1 MITNNYRILE
11 NIKSNLMMV
20 REALDSENRV
30 KDRHFITDRLVG
42 DIASRLDVGAK
53 RYGEEV
59 PIEES
64 DGRDMGLE
72 AYEELCD
79 AAVYLSSLTLKLKQY
94 DGDDEKLK
102 KEIVSINGVFFYI
115 LYQTVIFLNSY
126 EPKR

>member
-20 REALDSENRV
+20 REALDSEKRV
-30 KDRHFITDRLVG
+30 KNRHFITDRLVG

-94 DGDDEKLK
+94 EGDDEKLK
-102 KEIVSINGVFFYI
+102 KEIVSINSVFFYI

>member
-20 REALDSENRV
+20 REQLDAENIV
-30 KDRHFITDRLVG
+30 KNRHFITDRLVG
-42 DIASRLDVGAK
+42 DIASRLDIGAK

-94 DGDDEKLK
+94 SGNNETLI
-102 KEIVSINGVFFYI
+102 KEIVAINSVFFHT
-115 LYQTVIFLNSY
+115 LYQTIIFLNAY
-126 EPKR
+126 ESSK

>member
-20 REALDSENRV
+20 REALDSEKRV
-30 KDRHFITDRLVG
+30 KNRHFITDRLVG

-59 PIEES
+59 PIEED

-94 DGDDEKLK
+94 NGDDETLK
-102 KEIVSINGVFFYI
+102 KEIVAINGVFFYT
-115 LYQTVIFLNSY
+115 LYHTVLFLNAY

>member
-1 MITNNYRILE
+1 
-11 NIKSNLMMV
+11 MV

-59 PIEES
+59 PIEED

-94 DGDDEKLK
+94 NGDDETLK
-102 KEIVSINGVFFYI
+102 KEIVAINGVFFYT
-115 LYQTVIFLNSY
+115 LYHTVLFLNAY

>member
-1 MITNNYRILE
+1 
-11 NIKSNLMMV
+11 MMV
-20 REALDSENRV
+20 REALDSEKRV
-30 KDRHFITDRLVG
+30 KNRHFITDRLVG

-59 PIEES
+59 PIEED

-94 DGDDEKLK
+94 NGDDEKLK
-102 KEIVSINGVFFYI
+102 KEIVSINSVFFYT
-115 LYQTVIFLNSY
+115 LYHTVLFLNAY

>member
-30 KDRHFITDRLVG
+30 KNRHFITDRLVG

-59 PIEES
+59 PIEED

-94 DGDDEKLK
+94 NGDDETLK
-102 KEIVSINGVFFYI
+102 KEIVAINGVFFYT
-115 LYQTVIFLNSY
+115 LYHTVIFLNAY

>member
-11 NIKSNLMMV
+11 NIKSNLKMV
-20 REALDSENRV
+20 REQLDSENRINN
-30 KDRHFITDRLVG
+30 RHFITDRLVG
-42 DIASRLDVGAK
+42 DIAGRLDVGAK

-59 PIEES
+59 PIEED

-94 DGDDEKLK
+94 NGDDEDLQ
-102 KEIVSINGVFFYI
+102 KEIVAINSVFFNT
-115 LYQTVIFLNSY
+115 LYQTIIFLNSY
-126 EPKR
+126 ESK

>member
-59 PIEES
+59 PIEED

-94 DGDDEKLK
+94 NGDDEKLK
-102 KEIVSINGVFFYI
+102 KEIVSINSVFFYT
-115 LYQTVIFLNSY
+115 LYHTVLFLNAY

>member
-59 PIEES
+59 PIEED

-126 EPKR
+126 EPKK

>member
-20 REALDSENRV
+20 REQLDAENIV

-42 DIASRLDVGAK
+42 DIADRLDVGAK

-59 PIEES
+59 PIEEG

-79 AAVYLSSLTLKLKQY
+79 AAVYLSSLTLRLKQY
-94 DGDDEKLK
+94 NGDDESLK
-102 KEIVSINGVFFYI
+102 KEIVAINNVFFNT
-115 LYQTVIFLNSY
+115 LYQTIIFLNAY
-126 EPKR
+126 E

>member
-59 PIEES
+59 PIEED

-94 DGDDEKLK
+94 NGDDETLK
-102 KEIVSINGVFFYI
+102 KEVVAINGVFFYT
-115 LYQTVIFLNSY
+115 LYHTVLFLNAY

>member
-20 REALDSENRV
+20 REALDSENIV
-30 KDRHFITDRLVG
+30 KNRHFITDRLVG
-42 DIASRLDVGAK
+42 DIAGRLDVGAK
-53 RYGEEV
+53 SYGEEV
-59 PIEES
+59 PIEEN

-94 DGDDEKLK
+94 NGDDETLK
-102 KEIVSINGVFFYI
+102 KEIVAINSVFFYI
-115 LYQTVIFLNSY
+115 LYQTVIFLAAY

>member
-20 REALDSENRV
+20 REALDSEKRV
-30 KDRHFITDRLVG
+30 KNRHFITDRLVG

-59 PIEES
+59 PIEED

-94 DGDDEKLK
+94 NGDDEKLK
-102 KEIVSINGVFFYI
+102 KEIVSINSVFFYT
-115 LYQTVIFLNSY
+115 LYHTVLFLNAY

>member
-20 REALDSENRV
+20 REALDSEKRV
-30 KDRHFITDRLVG
+30 KNRHFITDRLVG

-64 DGRDMGLE
+64 IGNMKD
-72 AYEELCD
+72 
-79 AAVYLSSLTLKLKQY
+79 SQK
-94 DGDDEKLK
+94 
-102 KEIVSINGVFFYI
+102 
-115 LYQTVIFLNSY
+115 
-126 EPKR
+126 

>member
-20 REALDSENRV
+20 REALDSEKRV
-30 KDRHFITDRLVG
+30 KNRHFITDRLVG

-59 PIEES
+59 PIEED

-79 AAVYLSSLTLKLKQY
+79 AAVYLSSLTLKLT
-94 DGDDEKLK
+94 
-102 KEIVSINGVFFYI
+102 FF
-115 LYQTVIFLNSY
+115 TASFN
-126 EPKR
+126 P

>member
-59 PIEES
+59 PIEED

-94 DGDDEKLK
+94 NGDDETLK
-102 KEIVSINGVFFYI
+102 KEIVAINGVFFYT
-115 LYQTVIFLNSY
+115 LYHTVLFLNAY